1 MQNLGG
7 VRKPPHLGGVARAKC
22 ECAKVARDK
31 PGQMNSGHG
40 MQSP

>member
-7 VRKPPHLGGVARAKC
+7 VRKPPWGVARAKC